1 MTGATVPEVTIVN
14 DKKPQPG
21 LNYGRIKRAPKLPV
35 KKEKTS
41 DTSSCSSDNDED
53 SSCGEEEGA
62 DNDDLMGAEESG
74 EEDKKELCIQV
85 KLGKEEKSKPSL
97 DR

>member
-1 MTGATVPEVTIVN
+1 MKPTLIIKGILKIEIAFYFRTL
-14 DKKPQPG
+14 DSLKKHCDECDF
-21 LNYGRIKRAPKLPV
+21 V
-35 KKEKTS
+35 V
-41 DTSSCSSDNDED
+41 SSDNDED
-53 SSCGEEEGA
+53 SSCGEEDGG

-85 KLGKEEKSKPSL
+85 KLAKEEKSKPSL